1 MATVNDI
8 RNKWQ
13 QAAKINGVCNVFT
26 LADGQ
31 QLNGRYVLT
40 CSGACTASHDVLN
53 GFMMSPGFPT
63 DANGHSVNDR
73 DYQRDQDAQQV
84 TRNIAAH
91 YDSRAIQSPVV
102 VSPDGVVLSGN
113 GRTMAGELAA
123 HDNSDGEYIAYLEQ
137 YGSAF
142 GFTAEQVKAFEH
154 PRILFVLD
162 DSLPYTPETFARFNA
177 KEMKGQN
184 KTEMA
189 IKYGKLVHDDVF
201 KRIITTINAFETLGD
216 FYACTEAA
224 TRCLNELRTSGAV
237 DAMSYAELFDG
248 DTISS
253 AGREILENVLIG
265 KAFSSSPD
273 CARMITT
280 YKSLRKSV
288 VFGLSEV
295 VSNLCL
301 DSDYSLNYELS
312 EAVKL
317 AYVARQH
324 GYKAGERVSEYA
336 RQIDAFTAETVC
348 DFKDT
353 VILTL
358 ADALNNEQVTQ
369 LKRIMAVYNHQAKDS
384 AAGQTDMFCTS
395 GVKTKAEILND
406 VKTLFAT
413 GLRQEQKEAEMS
425 AKEARMSDNI
435 FITDE
440 QATRIM
446 KGGYVEYKTFSGE
459 SIVCKVDGI
468 RNTIA
473 YLSAKGGIK
482 FWRTLSEL
490 KPTADHRLTL
500 PTWLRPG
507 MVITDEKS
515 VSQRI
520 EAVTDNFVIFEW
532 INGGLFDV
540 NISTILQTFKPS
552 ESGVC
557 ELIEAA

>member
-73 DYQRDQDAQQV
+73 DYLRDQDAQQV

-123 HDNSDGEYIAYLEQ
+123 HDNSDGEYISYLEQ

-162 DSLPYTPETFARFNA
+162 DVLPYTAETFARFNA

-184 KTEMA
+184 KTEQA

-301 DSDYSLNYELS
+301 DSDYSLNHELS

-413 GLRQEQKEAEMS
+413 GARQEQKEAEMS